1 MGTDRCAYLSKLRK
15 VDPVPKLWFTLA
27 TLLLCVLADSVL
39 AGLLT
44 LAVLSALN
52 LALGGQRPRDLAR
65 FLKVPLAFLLV
76 GCLTIVLRPVGTAEA
91 LWAFRL
97 LGRWRWGITAENL
110 RLGILVFWKAMGAV
124 SAMYFLSLNTPM
136 TDLTLALE
144 RLRVPGLFVE
154 LMELI
159 YRFIFLLTGEA
170 GRIRTAQESR
180 LGYRGFRRSVSSL
193 GTLLSVVFLTRRAA
207 FLEKCWNTSPSIRCS
222 LVRADRMISSIRLS
236 LRTRPNSSRI
246 RKTKALPTPATR

>member
-65 FLKVPLAFLLV
+65 FLRVPLAFLLV

-97 LGRWRWGITAENL
+97 LGRWRWGITVENL

-124 SAMYFLSLNTPM
+124 SAMYFLSLNNPM

-144 RLRVPGLFVE
+144 RLRVPRLFVE

-170 GRIRTAQESR
+170 GRIRTAQ
-180 LGYRGFRRSVSSL
+180 
-193 GTLLSVVFLTRRAA
+193 
-207 FLEKCWNTSPSIRCS
+207 
-222 LVRADRMISSIRLS
+222 
-236 LRTRPNSSRI
+236 
-246 RKTKALPTPATR
+246 